1 MSFPFPYFGHAYS
14 ESVIVDVSVWFAGE
28 PSSKDREHIGS
39 QLGEDVTWSGAV
51 ANVNHIRGTSD
62 KHDTRIPAAVKS
74 ASLKVYGVKRVEKPL
89 MFGPHLVVD
98 EALRRLHAKFPIV
111 FAVREQGTK
120 DRVTAWH
127 EWSVKNRGLAFE
139 HLEALL
145 KRNPAPSVKR
155 EGFDW
160 IAPWLRAATNV
171 ARACT
176 TKSSLAFLEAG
187 EKAAMGD
194 LFLQVAEHA
203 QVKSEWAENHA
214 AHSDV
219 TESHDTLTV
228 LAEKLSGPRTP
239 VEGARGLLAQIEK
252 ESLQFEFTKIKL
264 SECPTYERIKAD
276 DSVRFEVAVLATE
289 KQLRFLEK
297 LSGNRPGVTSMAFGA
312 DDQQQLQ
319 VRERLIASLLRRKGT
334 FGETDA
340 VKMLEVLAGTIRP
353 LGAWLPLELIAEKL
367 REHAKTSGKSPRFT
381 TALKKLLDAKYALE
395 RDEQRGWF
403 ERS

>member
-1 MSFPFPYFGHAYS
+1 MRFPFPYFGHAYS
-14 ESVIVDVSVWFAGE
+14 ESAIVDVSVWFVRE
-28 PSSKDREHIGS
+28 PSSKDRERIAS

-51 ANVNHIRGTSD
+51 ANVNHLRGSSD
-62 KHDTRIPAAVKS
+62 KRDARIPAAIESAQLKS
-74 ASLKVYGVKRVEKPL
+74 YGLKRVAKPL

-98 EALRRLHAKFPIV
+98 EALRQLHAKFPIA

-139 HLEALL
+139 RIEALL
-145 KRNPAPSVKR
+145 KKNPAPSVKR
-155 EGFDW
+155 EDFDW
-160 IAPWLRAATNV
+160 IAPWLRAATRV

-176 TKSSLAFLEAG
+176 TKRALALLEAG

-194 LFLQVAEHA
+194 VFLQVAEHA
-203 QVKSEWAENHA
+203 QVKPEWADNQA
-214 AHSDV
+214 VHSDV
-219 TESHDTLTV
+219 TESHDTLTA

-264 SECPTYERIKAD
+264 SECPTYERIKGN
-276 DSVRFEVAVLATE
+276 DSVRFAVAVLATE

-297 LSGNRPGVTSMAFGA
+297 LSGNRPGATTMVFGP

-319 VRERLIASLLRRKGT
+319 VRDRLIASLLRRKGT
-334 FGETDA
+334 FGEADA
-340 VKMLEVLAGTIRP
+340 VKMLEVLSGTIRP

-367 REHAKTSGKSPRFT
+367 REHAQASGRSPRFAA
-381 TALKKLLDAKYALE
+381 ALEKLLGAKYALE
-395 RDEQRGWF
+395 SDEKRGWF
-403 ERS
+403 NRT